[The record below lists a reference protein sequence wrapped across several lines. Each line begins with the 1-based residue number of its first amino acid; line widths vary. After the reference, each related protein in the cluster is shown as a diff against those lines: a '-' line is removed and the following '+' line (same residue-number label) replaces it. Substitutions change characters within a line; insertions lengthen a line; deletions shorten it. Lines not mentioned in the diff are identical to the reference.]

1 VTIPQHPHDRAWW
14 SRFAKM
20 LRLLDDPTAV
30 DTQLVLI
37 ERDDVDSPR
46 GQKYVAC
53 PRRGTH
59 EALTECHL
67 CWCDVAWGYA
77 KAKDVL
83 RARSQR

>member
-1 VTIPQHPHDRAWW
+1 MKFTPHPDDRTWLR
-14 SRFAKM
+14 RFSKM
-20 LRLLDDPTAV
+20 LGLLDDAQEV
-30 DTQLVLI
+30 DTQLALI
-37 ERDDVDSPR
+37 QRDGVWTGTGSKCVP
-46 GQKYVAC
+46 C

-83 RARSQR
+83 RARSSR